1 MTTVRISYDPDLS
14 KIGTIQDVP
23 ADEARL
29 LVRRGR
35 ATYVRDEARPIGGEH
50 AIPAGAA
57 LRDAVTAAYSAQ
69 SALNDAVNAGD
80 QPESTSLDL
89 DDDES

>member
-1 MTTVRISYDPDLS
+1 MTTIRISYDPDLS

-35 ATYVRDEARPIGGEH
+35 ATYVNAEQPPAAIVPAEAALAEAVARV
-50 AIPAGAA
+50 GAA
-57 LRDAVTAAYSAQ
+57 QDE
-69 SALNDAVNAGD
+69 LNDTLTEDADTG
-80 QPESTSLDL
+80 TSLDL
-89 DDDES
+89 DED

>member
-1 MTTVRISYDPDLS
+1 MTTIRISYDPDLS

-35 ATYVRDEARPIGGEH
+35 ATYVNAEPPPAASGPADDVLADAMAR
-50 AIPAGAA
+50 ASVAQDQLNAA
-57 LRDAVTAAYSAQ
+57 LAEDDDA
-69 SALNDAVNAGD
+69 G
-80 QPESTSLDL
+80 TSLDL
-89 DDDES
+89 DED